1 MEKSTGKST
10 DTGKLFPTYEVGSLP
25 KLPARVSALK
35 GREVTTEELQ
45 QLKGFGIK
53 YGVDS
58 AGVEGVIAKLQK
70 EKRKPTS
77 EERKRLLDFNAWLNI
92 RIQEKSGIDFV
103 YDGEARRSEM
113 YRHVV
118 QQVDGFEDLPE
129 MVRSQE
135 EQSYRKSVCIAEPKL
150 KQGALNVL
158 VEEEFA
164 FVNLVRNYGL
174 HKVKIP
180 IDDPYMV
187 AVMSDNRYY
196 TRLARKRFPE
206 DVWKQ
211 EYQAKRDF
219 TLVLAKDIIRPQV
232 KAAVSLGAQWIQLDL
247 PVATVN
253 PDHIPIVVEG
263 INAVVENIPGEDLQ
277 FSLHFCYPRRNSLT
291 TKNGYELLYPHVLNL
306 NQRVKHF
313 SLELANAD
321 TYEQDLAVFAQ
332 YQEERKFDLGV
343 GVIDITLGRQ
353 RDGLFETPPLVR
365 DRIIRA
371 AQALKDPTL
380 IYVAPDCGMRQ
391 LSLERCIRLY
401 ETMVEGAELARKG

>member
-1 MEKSTGKST
+1 
-10 DTGKLFPTYEVGSLP
+10 
-25 KLPARVSALK
+25 
-35 GREVTTEELQ
+35 
-45 QLKGFGIK
+45 
-53 YGVDS
+53 
-58 AGVEGVIAKLQK
+58 
-70 EKRKPTS
+70 
-77 EERKRLLDFNAWLNI
+77 
-92 RIQEKSGIDFV
+92 
-103 YDGEARRSEM
+103 
-113 YRHVV
+113 
-118 QQVDGFEDLPE
+118 
-129 MVRSQE
+129 
-135 EQSYRKSVCIAEPKL
+135 
-150 KQGALNVL
+150 
-158 VEEEFA
+158 
-164 FVNLVRNYGL
+164 
-174 HKVKIP
+174 
-180 IDDPYMV
+180 
-187 AVMSDNRYY
+187 MSDNRYY